1 MIQWNQT
8 ASQKSSI
15 TIQLLVL
22 IPTVIP
28 KLQLFK
34 VEAQLRVTFLRLT
47 YKLNC
52 KLPNNYFVIARSKI
66 YTIFLSFFT
75 QITEIEVTI
84 KSKKEKKREENH
96 ASKLFRFILH
106 RFRIPVKRNPAL
118 NYRKRQ
124 I

>member
-47 YKLNC
+47 YKL
-52 KLPNNYFVIARSKI
+52 PNNYFVIARSKI
-66 YTIFLSFFT
+66 YIIFFSFFT
-75 QITEIEVTI
+75 QITEVEITI